1 MFQWKSRENPPYT
14 YYLYY
19 MFSNITV
26 LNHLRESR
34 GLNTFNFRP
43 HCGEAGP
50 VTHLVAAFLMCD
62 SISHGLQL
70 RKVPVLQYLFYLSQI
85 GKFCK
90 GNLNLIS
97 LISLGHLLT
106 ADIEIICAG
115 IAMSPLSNNSLFLN
129 YPRSPFPDYLAR
141 GLNVSLSTDDPLQFH
156 FTKEPL
162 MEEYSIAAQIWKLS
176 SCDLCELARNSV
188 LQSGFPHSAKQHWL
202 GPDYY
207 RAGVA
212 GNDVKRTN
220 IPNIRVAYRWAGKW

>member
-1 MFQWKSRENPPYT
+1 MTETRQLRIRFNTRTHVTHSFNIIFLQWTGSENPSYT

-90 GNLNLIS
+90 GNLNLN
-97 LISLGHLLT
+97 LIVNVETSSDCGHLT
-106 ADIEIICAG
+106 
-115 IAMSPLSNNSLFLN
+115 
-129 YPRSPFPDYLAR
+129 
-141 GLNVSLSTDDPLQFH
+141 
-156 FTKEPL
+156 
-162 MEEYSIAAQIWKLS
+162 
-176 SCDLCELARNSV
+176 
-188 LQSGFPHSAKQHWL
+188 
-202 GPDYY
+202 
-207 RAGVA
+207 
-212 GNDVKRTN
+212 
-220 IPNIRVAYRWAGKW
+220 

>member
-1 MFQWKSRENPPYT
+1 MTHSFNKVLQWTGSENPSYT

-97 LISLGHLLT
+97 LIMLRHLLT
-106 ADIEIICAG
+106 ADIEIIWCR
-115 IAMSPLSNNSLFLN
+115 
-129 YPRSPFPDYLAR
+129 YR
-141 GLNVSLSTDDPLQFH
+141 NVAALQ
-156 FTKEPL
+156 
-162 MEEYSIAAQIWKLS
+162 
-176 SCDLCELARNSV
+176 
-188 LQSGFPHSAKQHWL
+188 
-202 GPDYY
+202 
-207 RAGVA
+207 
-212 GNDVKRTN
+212 
-220 IPNIRVAYRWAGKW
+220 

>member
-1 MFQWKSRENPPYT
+1 MTHSFNIILQWTGSENPSYT

-90 GNLNLIS
+90 GNLKLIS
-97 LISLGHLLT
+97 LISLRHLLT
-106 ADIEIICAG
+106 ADIKKIWCR
-115 IAMSPLSNNSLFLN
+115 
-129 YPRSPFPDYLAR
+129 YR
-141 GLNVSLSTDDPLQFH
+141 NVAALQQL
-156 FTKEPL
+156 PVP
-162 MEEYSIAAQIWKLS
+162 KLP
-176 SCDLCELARNSV
+176 AV
-188 LQSGFPHSAKQHWL
+188 PV
-202 GPDYY
+202 P
-207 RAGVA
+207 
-212 GNDVKRTN
+212 
-220 IPNIRVAYRWAGKW
+220 